1 MQGGG
6 SPLPS
11 THIDAR
17 GSSLCATSLS
27 LVRHTGG
34 NSLGAVT
41 PGETFGTLYTFGVG
55 TNTTKQPH
63 TLSASACLSVRF

>member
-1 MQGGG
+1 MRD
-6 SPLPS
+6 
-11 THIDAR
+11 I
-17 GSSLCATSLS
+17 SLS

-55 TNTTKQPH
+55 TNKIKQTTEAHLRSNQVDGAV
-63 TLSASACLSVRF
+63 LQR